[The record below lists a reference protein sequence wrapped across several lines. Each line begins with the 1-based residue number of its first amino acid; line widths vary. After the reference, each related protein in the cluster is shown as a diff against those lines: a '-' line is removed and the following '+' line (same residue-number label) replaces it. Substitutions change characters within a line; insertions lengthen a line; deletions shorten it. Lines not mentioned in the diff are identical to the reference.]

1 MKTIIFIGLV
11 ISMVLASF
19 SFKEEKVS
27 CTISAPKYERCC
39 TDKCDLDEFKKHF
52 NSSSKL
58 VNQVLNDLH
67 NVNSDNQELREEH
80 DIIMR
85 NYKLLMEVDSSE
97 NKIDYLTDK

>member
-67 NVNSDNQELREEH
+67 TVNSDNQELREEH
-80 DIIMR
+80 DIIMK

>member
-1 MKTIIFIGLV
+1 
-11 ISMVLASF
+11 MVLASF

-58 VNQVLNDLH
+58 VNQVLNDL
-67 NVNSDNQELREEH
+67 NTVNSDNHELREEH
-80 DIIMR
+80 DAVMK
-85 NYKLLMEVDSSE
+85 NYRMLMESDSCINE
-97 NKIDYLTDK
+97 IYYFTDK

>member
-1 MKTIIFIGLV
+1 
-11 ISMVLASF
+11 MVLASF
-19 SFKEEKVS
+19 SFKEEQVNY
-27 CTISAPKYERCC
+27 TISAPKYERCC

-80 DIIMR
+80 DIIMK

>member
-67 NVNSDNQELREEH
+67 TVNSDNQELREEH
-80 DIIMR
+80 DIIMK
-85 NYKLLMEVDSSE
+85 NYKLLMEVDSTD
-97 NKIDYLTDK
+97 NKINYLTDK

>member
-27 CTISAPKYERCC
+27 CTISTPKYERCC

-80 DIIMR
+80 DVIMR

>member
-67 NVNSDNQELREEH
+67 NVNSDNKELREEH

>member
-19 SFKEEKVS
+19 SFKEEKVN
-27 CTISAPKYERCC
+27 CTISAQKYERCC

-58 VNQVLNDLH
+58 VNQVLDDLH
-67 NVNSDNQELREEH
+67 NINSDNKELREEH
-80 DIIMR
+80 DIMIV
-85 NYKLLMEVDSSE
+85 NYKLMSNLDSSE
-97 NKIDYLTDK
+97 IYK

>member
-27 CTISAPKYERCC
+27 CTISAPKYERYC

-67 NVNSDNQELREEH
+67 TVNSDNQELREEH
-80 DIIMR
+80 DIIMK
-85 NYKLLMEVDSSE
+85 NYKLLMEVDSTD
-97 NKIDYLTDK
+97 NKINYLTDK

>member
-11 ISMVLASF
+11 ISTVLASF

-27 CTISAPKYERCC
+27 CTISATKYERCC

-52 NSSSKL
+52 NSSSKF
-58 VNQVLNDLH
+58 VNQVLDDLH
-67 NVNSDNQELREEH
+67 NINSDNQELREEH